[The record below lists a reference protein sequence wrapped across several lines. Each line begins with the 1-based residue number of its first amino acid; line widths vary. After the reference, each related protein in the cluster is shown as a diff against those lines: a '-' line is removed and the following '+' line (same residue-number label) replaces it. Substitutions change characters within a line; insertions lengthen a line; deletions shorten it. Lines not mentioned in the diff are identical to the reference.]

1 MADRFQ
7 KQREIINTE
16 EMMYKEFLAWRQQAY
31 PPVQKPTPK
40 KGAKKKKSPQRTEFE
55 FIVADALMLFFVG
68 YYFCRQYGLIT

>member
-31 PPVQKPTPK
+31 PPMQKATPK
-40 KGAKKKKSPQRTEFE
+40 KGAKKKKTPQRTEFE
-55 FIVADALMLFFVG
+55 FILAGSLILFCIG
-68 YYFCRQYGLIT
+68 YYFCQKYGLIT

>member
-7 KQREIINTE
+7 KAREMVNTE

-31 PPVQKPTPK
+31 PPMQKPPPK
-40 KGAKKKKSPQRTEFE
+40 KVAKKKKSPQRTEFE
-55 FIVADALMLFFVG
+55 YLVFGSLILFFVG